1 MCRYHLPHH
10 VRQDEPRVLPPR
22 AAGVPPE
29 QLRGLQVPVRAGG
42 AWGRG
47 GSRITL
53 SRKLWL
59 PALRLTRVGEDG
71 GRGDDHAEAVRNDGV
86 RLGVAARL
94 VRAHVT
100 RDGVGEAVTEV
111 DLVST
116 S

>member
-1 MCRYHLPHH
+1 MSPASSLRARLVSRPSSCAASRCRS
-10 VRQDEPRVLPPR
+10 
-22 AAGVPPE
+22 
-29 QLRGLQVPVRAGG
+29 GLEGPG
-42 AWGRG
+42 G

-71 GRGDDHAEAVRNDGV
+71 GRGDDHAEAVRDDGV